1 MSQMRIVLE
10 ADAPE
15 GHAIGVKE
23 ALAMDVEEKYGDVQV
38 VSVEVWEPKQIRIKR
53 TGTICFT

>member
-10 ADAPE
+10 VDAPA

-23 ALAMDVEEKYGDVQV
+23 ALAMDVEKYGDVRV
-38 VSVEVWEPKQIRIKR
+38 VSVEAREPEQMQIGGARR
-53 TGTICFT
+53 